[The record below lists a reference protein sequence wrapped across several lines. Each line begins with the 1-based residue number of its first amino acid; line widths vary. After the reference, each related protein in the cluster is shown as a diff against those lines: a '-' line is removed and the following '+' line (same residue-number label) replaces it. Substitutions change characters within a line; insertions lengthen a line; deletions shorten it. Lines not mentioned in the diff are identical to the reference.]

1 MKKCTQIFAKFEN
14 EYNVCNGF
22 TLIKFRYYTIIIG
35 IIFYRT
41 RRIFRQCKY
50 NFTRVSCRNF
60 WKDNDFWRNG
70 CAIKLFIEAYSET
83 NAKDFVVFFVLNLR
97 LIYGRIAF
105 THPFDFMPHD
115 FKANMRSVRCLW

>member
-14 EYNVCNGF
+14 EYNVCVRI

-41 RRIFRQCKY
+41 RRLFRQCKY

-60 WKDNDFWRNG
+60 KKDNDF
-70 CAIKLFIEAYSET
+70 
-83 NAKDFVVFFVLNLR
+83 
-97 LIYGRIAF
+97 
-105 THPFDFMPHD
+105 
-115 FKANMRSVRCLW
+115 